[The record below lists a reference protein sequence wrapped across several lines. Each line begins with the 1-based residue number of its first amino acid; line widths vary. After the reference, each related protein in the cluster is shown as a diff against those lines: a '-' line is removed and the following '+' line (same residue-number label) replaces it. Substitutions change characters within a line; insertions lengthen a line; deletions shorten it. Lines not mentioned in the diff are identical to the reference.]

1 MPPPM
6 DPSVK
11 RQIRTIWV
19 LLGLT
24 LLFVLIALL
33 LVHHSLKTQ
42 TLLYQREAYILDAEG
57 LTPGQ
62 IKEKSVEE
70 EYRLRNTE
78 LLYLGKDTF
87 EFHAPPTIRLI
98 LIKNSLHQNQGK
110 MQTVDVRPHFVRYRF
125 NLGNKPP
132 ITVVTN
138 GGTFV
143 FKDLPRSP

>member
-1 MPPPM
+1 M
-6 DPSVK
+6 DPGVN
-11 RQIRTIWV
+11 RHIRTIWI

-33 LVHHSLKTQ
+33 LVHHSLRTQ
-42 TLLYQREAYILDAEG
+42 TLLYQREAYILNAEG

-78 LLYLGKDTF
+78 LLYLGNNGF

-98 LIKNSLHQNQGK
+98 LIKNALRQNQGK
-110 MQTVDVRPHFVRYRF
+110 MESVEVRPHFVRYRF
-125 NLGNKPP
+125 RLEYKPP

-143 FKDLPRSP
+143 FKELPR